1 MNTYSVYVVDM
12 FILKTTKATHNKKND
27 DFLEHEEDVFCKDAF
42 AAFSVVFNGPQRKKT
57 IIAYMFCCSN

>member
-1 MNTYSVYVVDM
+1 M

-42 AAFSVVFNGPQRKKT
+42 AAFSVVFNGPQRKKM